1 SATRFTYTLYL
12 HDALPIFTHEMHVI
26 RKICDRA
33 AVMENGKVVEVGPV
47 IELFQNPQSEVTK
60 RFVKDDIS
68 DDDHTVAMD
77 EIKQAFPTSTIVKL
91 TFVGTQTKSPIVSEV
106 IRNYSLDMNIL
117 SGNIKQTN
125 QESYGHLFIAL
136 DINQETL
143 EKITEEFARHDVT
156 LEVESQ

>member
-1 SATRFTYTLYL
+1 
-12 HDALPIFTHEMHVI
+12 M
-26 RKICDRA
+26 
-33 AVMENGKVVEVGPV
+33 
-47 IELFQNPQSEVTK
+47 
-60 RFVKDDIS
+60 
-68 DDDHTVAMD
+68 
-77 EIKQAFPTSTIVKL
+77 
-91 TFVGTQTKSPIVSEV
+91 

-136 DINQETL
+136 DINHETL